1 MTQDRN
7 NDRAPWWS
15 RSAWQ
20 LGPLAIGFLML
31 LAAVLGWVPGVLD
44 NRTSSS
50 EAGSVSRIEKMLENH
65 TAQTDA
71 TNRLLRSI
79 CRHTAKSD
87 AAKEDCDR

>member
-15 RSAWQ
+15 RSAWSM
-20 LGPLAIGFLML
+20 GPLAIGFLML
-31 LAAVLGWVPGVLD
+31 LAAVLGWLPQGLD
-44 NRTSSS
+44 KRAIPQRT
-50 EAGSVSRIEKMLENH
+50 EAIERVERMLESH

-79 CRHTAKSD
+79 CRHTAQSD
-87 AAKEDCDR
+87 AGKADCDR